1 MTVISHGP
9 KEKCWNN
16 TSHER
21 FQASWSAMY
30 IKNPQP
36 GITVQKDPSPPKKK
50 ARKEKK
56 MLQAG
61 HDIPSFFFINWIKFE
76 LHSFGSSDQDVTKK
90 EP

>member
-21 FQASWSAMY
+21 FQAHWSAMY
-30 IKNPQP
+30 IENSQT
-36 GITVQKDPSPPKKK
+36 GIT
-50 ARKEKK
+50 
-56 MLQAG
+56 
-61 HDIPSFFFINWIKFE
+61 
-76 LHSFGSSDQDVTKK
+76 GSSDQDVTKK